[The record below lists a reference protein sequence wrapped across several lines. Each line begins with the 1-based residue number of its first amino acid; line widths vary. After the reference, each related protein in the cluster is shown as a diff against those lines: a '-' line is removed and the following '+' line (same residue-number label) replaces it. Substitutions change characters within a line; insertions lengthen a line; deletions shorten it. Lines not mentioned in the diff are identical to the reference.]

1 MAPAR
6 GAALAAAMRVIDRV
20 HRHAAHRGLLAE
32 PAVAAG
38 LADDDVLPVRV
49 GHGADRGAAFGADH
63 AHLAR
68 GEAEQRVAG
77 VAADEL
83 DEGAGGAR
91 ELAALAC
98 LHLDIVDDGADRDV
112 AHRHGVARLDV
123 DALARDDGIAF
134 LQALR
139 RQDVGELAI
148 LIAQE
153 RDEAA
158 AVRVVFEAHDLCR
171 HVEFGALEVDDAIA
185 PLVAAAAP
193 ALGDAAVI
201 VAAALLALAFGQ
213 RLDRPAL
220 PQLAAVDEDQLALSG
235 RGRLE
240 TLECHRLRPPW
251 SRRSSSPR
259 RG

>member
-6 GAALAAAMRVIDRV
+6 GAAFAAAMRMVDRV

-32 PAVAAG
+32 PAVTAG
-38 LADDDVLPVRV
+38 LADDDVLLVRV
-49 GHGADRGAAFGADH
+49 GHRADRRPALGAHH

-77 VAADEL
+77 VAADQL
-83 DEGAGGAR
+83 DEGAGRAR
-91 ELAALAC
+91 ELAALAR
-98 LHLDIVDDGADRDV
+98 LHLDVVDDGADRDV

-123 DALARDDGIAF
+123 DALARDDLVA
-134 LQALR
+134 LLEALR
-139 RQDVGELAI
+139 RQDVGQLAV
-148 LIAQE
+148 LVAHQ

-158 AVRVVFEAHDLCR
+158 AVRIVFEAHDLGR
-171 HVEFGALEVDDAIA
+171 HVELAALEVDDAVA

-193 ALGDAAVI
+193 ALRDAAIV

-220 PQLAAVDEDQLALSG
+220 PQLAAIDDDQLALSG

-240 TLECHRLRPPW
+240 AFECHRLRLPW
-251 SRRSSSPR
+251 SRRSSSP
-259 RG
+259 